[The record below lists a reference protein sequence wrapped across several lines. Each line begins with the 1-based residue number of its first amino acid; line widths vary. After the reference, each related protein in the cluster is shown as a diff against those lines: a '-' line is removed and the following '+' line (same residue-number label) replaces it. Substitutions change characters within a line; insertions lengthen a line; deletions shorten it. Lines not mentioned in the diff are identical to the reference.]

1 MLSWSPSGLKAAPYL
16 EWGSH
21 VAHFFRSADELRD
34 VLVPYFKAG
43 LQNNER
49 CLWVTGEPFGVEQAR
64 EALREAVPDLDER
77 ERDGQIEIASGADW
91 YDAGADV
98 VPETLVEGLLQ
109 REREALALGY
119 AGLRTNGNCA
129 WVTERQ
135 WNDFL
140 DYETLVHANVPERRF
155 ICMCSYALDELDG
168 PAQTEIME
176 RHHLLVPAAV
186 PSGPAGESPH

>member
-77 ERDGQIEIASGADW
+77 EREGQIEIASGADW
-91 YDAGADV
+91 YAADADV
-98 VPETLVEGLLQ
+98 VPDALVEGLLQ
-109 REREALALGY
+109 RER
-119 AGLRTNGNCA
+119 
-129 WVTERQ
+129 
-135 WNDFL
+135 
-140 DYETLVHANVPERRF
+140 
-155 ICMCSYALDELDG
+155 
-168 PAQTEIME
+168 
-176 RHHLLVPAAV
+176 
-186 PSGPAGESPH
+186 

>member
-1 MLSWSPSGLKAAPYL
+1 MLSWSPSGLKASPYL

-21 VAHFFRSADELRD
+21 VAHFFRSADELRE

-49 CLWVTGEPFGVEQAR
+49 CLWVAGEPLCAEQAR
-64 EALREAVPDLDER
+64 EALREAVPDLAER
-77 ERDGQIEIASGADW
+77 EREGQIEIANGADW
-91 YDAGADV
+91 YAAGADV
-98 VPETLVEGLLQ
+98 EPEALVEGLLQ

-129 WVTERQ
+129 WVSERQ

-140 DYETLVHANVPERRF
+140 DYETLVQGTVAERRF
-155 ICMCSYALDELDG
+155 ICMCSYSLDKLDG
-168 PAQTEIME
+168 HAQNEVME
-176 RHHLLVPAAV
+176 RHHLVVP
-186 PSGPAGESPH
+186 PSAPCSG